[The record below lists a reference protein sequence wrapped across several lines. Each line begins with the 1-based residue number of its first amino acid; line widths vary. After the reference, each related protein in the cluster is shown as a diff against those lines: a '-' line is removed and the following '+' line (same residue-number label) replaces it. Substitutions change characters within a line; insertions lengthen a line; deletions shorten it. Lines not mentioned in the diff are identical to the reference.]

1 MCSIFTG
8 CKDAAGDLQIRVTA
22 LQSELIKSAREIE
35 TLQREL
41 ARRQEESS
49 AKTSPQPA
57 APSVSAPLAN
67 SGISRQEL
75 DEALQSA
82 FARFKSESTSIPTQ
96 PFAASLENPV
106 TPSAVP
112 PKSVANG
119 GPGLPVA
126 ESHDVRWGS
135 KKPAEPV
142 PTATPPTQRA
152 PVTPPRQSSNL
163 PPAAQEVPIKF

>member
-1 MCSIFTG
+1 MQG
-8 CKDAAGDLQIRVTA
+8 CRWRSTDSSHGFAVGTYKIG
-22 LQSELIKSAREIE
+22 ARDRNITEGTCTE
-35 TLQREL
+35 
-41 ARRQEESS
+41 AEESS